1 VRLWLGMGVLVAA
14 LAAVSPLTAAGSRAA
29 GTCSMAEADKLAE
42 KFDMGDS
49 SYGRVGQVL
58 CGPFAGPGSNVMAF
72 SFHWYGCVPVRGW
85 AVFRFTGGDWQLA
98 MRRDREAAVLA
109 AVGSDLRA
117 TVDVFRTGDSLCIP
131 TGGTRS
137 RVWRWN
143 GKEFVGGPWKQ
154 LTPAKR
160 STKTSA
166 SFYSPSR
173 NLSCGMWDDRRPG
186 PSNGVRCESGKKP
199 QRVTMGVDGRLGI
212 CRGQRCIGNI
222 GENTPTLAYGKQ
234 ITIGRFRCFS
244 LKAGVKCIVISSSR
258 GFLINATG
266 ITKVG

>member
-1 VRLWLGMGVLVAA
+1 MVSNAFRRRRARVGKARCLSSVHALGHRGDRSRVG
-14 LAAVSPLTAAGSRAA
+14 AG
-29 GTCSMAEADKLAE
+29 
-42 KFDMGDS
+42 
-49 SYGRVGQVL
+49 GRVPERL
-58 CGPFAGPGSNVMAF
+58 LAG
-72 SFHWYGCVPVRGW
+72 
-85 AVFRFTGGDWQLA
+85 
-98 MRRDREAAVLA
+98 RRDRLDSRHSAKPGRLNSNPGEPLCK
-109 AVGSDLRA
+109 GY
-117 TVDVFRTGDSLCIP
+117 SLCIP
-131 TGGTRS
+131 TGGRRS
-137 RVWRWN
+137 QVWRWN

-186 PSNGVRCESGKKP
+186 PPNGVRSESGKKP

-212 CRGQRCIGNI
+212 CRGERCIGNI